1 MFFKKNYENL
11 IYLSS
16 FIFIIF
22 FYLYSKNSLFS
33 HWSDILDQDVTL
45 IYNSILIGSTTPQ
58 EYLDHPAFTTF
69 FILNIFYKIGYLVN
83 LIEIKNFEEF
93 IAHSNKNDVL
103 QRIHNI
109 SQFVHLLYSL
119 ILILLFK
126 RIINRI
132 LNDHLSSFF
141 LSLIFLLSPSFIFL
155 FDIIRSE
162 ILSIIFLFLFLICLE
177 YSLRKN
183 LLFIIL
189 AGIFFVCAL
198 LAKVQIILCIF
209 PILLIFIIY
218 NYNFKGN
225 KQIYVSKITKIILNI
240 LFVIFIIAIIDN
252 YFYKRID
259 KIFFL
264 FIVICLIL
272 TFSILDKKL
281 TLQNNTNLSL
291 FLFFVGCSIA
301 IIGFKFLS
309 KVGIAYFHP
318 ALIDIITSPISQ
330 MSNIS
335 TGYGIGRADNFEYL
349 YKIKNFFLYV
359 RETRSD
365 KGIETISFLFEKFNI
380 FTYFLSFLFLCYLFI
395 KKNYLK
401 TILILT
407 LTISIISIILI
418 FNFRPYFF
426 YDIYILPL
434 NLLLISILIQN
445 IPYKKIFTFSIFLIY
460 FIFNSS
466 NINTYLDQKRVSG
479 VLNYKVNLDGNM
491 KFICKD
497 EEIMNKNSYMRYWH
511 KKYDEKF
518 LRDLCSSYFQKI
530 N

>member
-11 IYLSS
+11 IFLSS

-93 IAHSNKNDVL
+93 IAHSNKNNVL
-103 QRIHNI
+103 QRIHNV

-126 RIINRI
+126 RIVNGI

-141 LSLIFLLSPSFIFL
+141 LSLIFLVSPSFIYL

-162 ILSIIFLFLFLICLE
+162 ILSLIFLFLLLICLE

-209 PILLIFIIY
+209 PILLIFIIN
-218 NYNFKGN
+218 NYNLKGN
-225 KQIYVSKITKIILNI
+225 KKVYVSKITKIILNI

-264 FIVICLIL
+264 FIVTCLIL

-301 IIGFKFLS
+301 IIVFKFSS

-330 MSNIS
+330 MSSIS

-349 YKIKNFFLYV
+349 YKIKNFFLSV
-359 RETRSD
+359 RRIW
-365 KGIETISFLFEKFNI
+365 GIETISFLFEKFNKFI
-380 FTYFLSFLFLCYLFI
+380 YFLSFLFLCYLFI

-445 IPYKKIFTFSIFLIY
+445 IPYKKIFTFNIFLIY

-466 NINTYLDQKRVSG
+466 NINNYLDQKRVSG
-479 VLNYKVNLDGNM
+479 VLNYKVNSDGNM
-491 KFICKD
+491 KIICQE
-497 EEIMNKNSYMRYWH
+497 EEIMNKMSYMRYWH

>member
-45 IYNSILIGSTTPQ
+45 IYNSILIGSTEPQ
-58 EYLDHPAFTTF
+58 QYLDHPAFTTF
-69 FILNIFYKIGYLVN
+69 FILNTFYKIGYLVN

-198 LAKVQIILCIF
+198 LANVQIILCIF

-225 KQIYVSKITKIILNI
+225 KQIYVSKITNIILNI

-291 FLFFVGCSIA
+291 FLFFVGCSIS
-301 IIGFKFLS
+301 IIGFEFLS

-330 MSNIS
+330 MSSIS

-349 YKIKNFFLYV
+349 YKIKNFFV
-359 RETRSD
+359 R
-365 KGIETISFLFEKFNI
+365 N
-380 FTYFLSFLFLCYLFI
+380 
-395 KKNYLK
+395 
-401 TILILT
+401 
-407 LTISIISIILI
+407 
-418 FNFRPYFF
+418 
-426 YDIYILPL
+426 
-434 NLLLISILIQN
+434 
-445 IPYKKIFTFSIFLIY
+445 
-460 FIFNSS
+460 
-466 NINTYLDQKRVSG
+466 
-479 VLNYKVNLDGNM
+479 VLN
-491 KFICKD
+491 
-497 EEIMNKNSYMRYWH
+497 
-511 KKYDEKF
+511 
-518 LRDLCSSYFQKI
+518 
-530 N
+530 